1 MSRFLIA
8 LFVAS
13 MFAAAMPAPVEAGPL
28 ARIASRVRR
37 PFNGNGA
44 PVVRRARG
52 NGGGCAN
59 GSCSF

>member
-1 MSRFLIA
+1 MSRLLIA

-13 MFAAAMPAPVEAGPL
+13 MFATVAPAPVEAGPL
-28 ARIASRVRR
+28 RRIAARVRH

-44 PVVRRARG
+44 PVVRRS
-52 NGGGCAN
+52 GGGCAN